1 MSPRYAPTDIEAKW
15 QRRWEEA
22 NAFSPREDDA
32 RPKAYVLDMFP
43 YPSGSGLHLG
53 HSSNYT
59 ISDVFA
65 RYARMTGHKVLHPM
79 GWDAFG
85 LPAEQYAL
93 ENRIHPAKAVAQNV
107 ANVRR
112 QMKRFGWSYDW
123 SREFSTTDPD
133 YYRWTQWIFLKLFE
147 KGLAY
152 EAEVPVNW
160 CPALGTVLANEEVID
175 GRSERGGHPVV
186 RKPMRQW
193 MLRITAYADR
203 LLEDLDRIDWPEHV
217 KRMQREWIGRSEGAE
232 IRFAVEGGGEFEVFT
247 TRPDTLYGVT
257 FCTLAPEHPLVARIT
272 TPDRRAE
279 VDAYL
284 AATARR
290 SERDRLAES
299 ERATGVFT
307 GAHALHPI
315 TGARIPVWI
324 GDYVLASYGTGAVM
338 AVPGHDARDWAFAR
352 AKGLPV
358 VEVISGGDVTKAAH
372 EGDGVCVRSGV
383 IEGLPSVEGKA
394 RITAWLTEK
403 GLGRRAIRYRLR
415 DCLFSRQRFWG
426 EPIPVLHRDD
436 GRVVGVPEGDLP
448 VTLPEVARYEPT
460 GTGESPL
467 AAIEA
472 WVRTTDPRDGAPAR
486 RETNTMPNW
495 AGSCWYY
502 LRFLDPHDRAALVD
516 PAKERAWMPVDT
528 YIGGTEH
535 AVLHLLYARFWHKF
549 LFDLGLVTTLEP
561 FQRLFNQGMVL
572 ANAYR
577 DADGAYHVPED
588 VDRDA
593 VPPRVRATG
602 KPVEV
607 LLEKMG
613 KSKKNGGDL
622 DEQVARYGADTLRI
636 AVLFIGPPEAS
647 KQWEDAMAEGPRRFL
662 ARAWRLLAGDDDTEA
677 VPLSDAPAAGSLRKA
692 LHKAIAG
699 VTKDMDGVAYNTAVS
714 KLMVLLN
721 EMAGVSPLPREAAD
735 AFVRMLCPIAPHVA
749 EELWERLGGKGFC
762 SHAAWPVADATAL
775 VDDTVAL
782 GVQVNGKVR
791 GEVVVATD
799 ATDAEILAAARR
811 VENVARHLEGKA
823 VVKEIVVPRRLVG
836 FVVK

>member
-1 MSPRYAPTDIEAKW
+1 
-15 QRRWEEA
+15 
-22 NAFSPREDDA
+22 
-32 RPKAYVLDMFP
+32 
-43 YPSGSGLHLG
+43 
-53 HSSNYT
+53 
-59 ISDVFA
+59 
-65 RYARMTGHKVLHPM
+65 
-79 GWDAFG
+79 
-85 LPAEQYAL
+85 
-93 ENRIHPAKAVAQNV
+93 
-107 ANVRR
+107 
-112 QMKRFGWSYDW
+112 
-123 SREFSTTDPD
+123 
-133 YYRWTQWIFLKLFE
+133 
-147 KGLAY
+147 
-152 EAEVPVNW
+152 
-160 CPALGTVLANEEVID
+160 
-175 GRSERGGHPVV
+175 
-186 RKPMRQW
+186 
-193 MLRITAYADR
+193 
-203 LLEDLDRIDWPEHV
+203 
-217 KRMQREWIGRSEGAE
+217 
-232 IRFAVEGGGEFEVFT
+232 
-247 TRPDTLYGVT
+247 
-257 FCTLAPEHPLVARIT
+257 
-272 TPDRRAE
+272 
-279 VDAYL
+279 
-284 AATARR
+284 
-290 SERDRLAES
+290 
-299 ERATGVFT
+299 VFT

-358 VEVISGGDVTKAAH
+358 VEVISGGDVAKAAH
-372 EGDGVCVRSGV
+372 EGDGTCVRSGV
-383 IEGLPSVEGKA
+383 IEGLSSAEGKA

-415 DCLFSRQRFWG
+415 DWLFSRQRFWG

-436 GRVVGVPEGDLP
+436 GRVVGVPESDLP

-502 LRFLDPHDRAALVD
+502 LRFLDPHGRAALVD

-577 DADGAYHVPED
+577 DADGGYHVPED

-677 VPLSDAPAAGSLRKA
+677 VTLTDAPAAGALRKA

-699 VTKDMDGVAYNTAVS
+699 VTKDMDAVAYNTAVS

-735 AFVRMLCPIAPHVA
+735 AFVRLLCPIAPHVA

-762 SHAAWPVADATAL
+762 SHASWPVADASAL

-791 GEVVVATD
+791 GEVVVAAD